1 MMILRRLLM
10 LPFLLVAV
18 SLITFFLTSIVPGD
32 IAEGIIIRKGGEPSE
47 ELIATYHDELGLN
60 QGLFTRYGEWL
71 GQAMKLDLGTSWVSE
86 EPVVAE
92 LAERIVPTF
101 ILTGASI
108 AIGIVVTLLLGT
120 LAAYF
125 KDTWIDRLILGVSLV
140 LKCIPEFLLAFILL
154 YFFAYHWAIFPLVG
168 YGSFKSLI
176 LPSVVL
182 GLGIGAAKARL
193 LRSSILEVWNLDY
206 ITMARSKGL
215 SKGKVLMK
223 HALRNAL
230 IPITTTFGASVGHLL
245 GGTVIIE
252 NIFNWPG
259 LGRLALQAIN
269 TRDIPVLQGY
279 VLFITIV
286 IILVYLIVDLL
297 YMYIDPRVK
306 GKGGSSHGSA

>member
-1 MMILRRLLM
+1 MMIVRRFLM
-10 LPFLLVAV
+10 MPFLLFAV
-18 SLITFFLTSIVPGD
+18 SLITFMLTSIVPGD
-32 IAEGIIIRKGGEPSE
+32 IAEGIILRQGGEPTE
-47 ELIATYHDELGLN
+47 ELIAAYHEELGLN

-71 GQAMKLDLGTSWVSE
+71 LNAIQLDFGTSWVNG
-86 EPVVAE
+86 EPVMVAIS
-92 LAERIVPTF
+92 ERLVPTI

-125 KDTWIDRLILGVSLV
+125 RNTFIDRFILGISLV
-140 LKCIPEFLLAFILL
+140 LNCIPEFLLAFILL
-154 YFFAYHWAIFPLVG
+154 YFFAYQWAIFPLVG
-168 YGSFKSLI
+168 YGSLEHLV
-176 LPSVVL
+176 LPSIVL
-182 GLGIGAAKARL
+182 GVGIGAGKARI
-193 LRSSILEVWNLDY
+193 LRSSILEVWNSDY
-206 ITMARSKGL
+206 VTMARAKGL
-215 SKGKVLMK
+215 SKGQVLMK

-230 IPITTTFGASVGHLL
+230 IPIVTTFGASVGHLL

-279 VLFITIV
+279 VLLITVV

-297 YMYIDPRVK
+297 YMYIDPRVQVK
-306 GKGGSSHGSA
+306 RGSSHG